1 MTNDKNLIVPFLG
14 EGIDKVVI
22 SAWHVLENETFQ
34 QGDDLV
40 ELLADKAI
48 FDLSAPESGT
58 LKKILY
64 SKDQEVAIGQ
74 TIGVYK

>member
-1 MTNDKNLIVPFLG
+1 MEKDKTLIVPFLG

-22 SAWHVLENETFQ
+22 SSWHVLENASFQ

-48 FDLSAPESGT
+48 FDLPAPESGR
-58 LKKILY
+58 LKKILFK
-64 SKDQEVAIGQ
+64 KDQEVAIGQ
-74 TIGVYK
+74 AIGVFE